1 MRAIDHHAW
10 TNRWRDWHPVEKGLP
25 AVGLLTL
32 TFVLPPL
39 STAPLVLASATLIT
53 VYGAGIPW
61 KTLLSVLAAPAA
73 FLLAG
78 IPFLAI
84 SMDFTAGIDLTLS
97 LEGLR
102 LALTTVIRA
111 LAAMS
116 CLAFLILTTPLTDG
130 VLLLRRVGVPAG
142 MIELILLM
150 YRLIFVF
157 AERTLTGRQA
167 QAGRLGYSRL
177 DRSVRSLGLL
187 GGNLF
192 QRALDQ
198 ARRLEIGLMARGYT
212 GELCVLSPPWEL
224 SRWRLAV
231 GIAGISLIGLVS
243 SGLARS
249 LS

>member
-97 LEGLR
+97 LEGLQ

-116 CLAFLILTTPLTDG
+116 CLAFLILTTPLTDE

-157 AERTLTGRQA
+157 AERALTGRQA

-224 SRWRLAV
+224 SRWRLAA